1 MFELMKIVH
10 FLALMGGGAAMIGNG
25 LLMKKV
31 MQAAGPPPDMVSATM
46 KVIGMIGLVSI
57 LLLWITGVVM
67 TAQLGVGLDWEFAAK
82 LIGATLVLGSVSAM
96 SILSARAAKAGGP
109 PDFAK
114 MKMLASVARIGVLIA
129 IIFAVTL
136 FN

>member
-57 LLLWITGVVM
+57 LLL
-67 TAQLGVGLDWEFAAK
+67 
-82 LIGATLVLGSVSAM
+82 
-96 SILSARAAKAGGP
+96 
-109 PDFAK
+109 
-114 MKMLASVARIGVLIA
+114 
-129 IIFAVTL
+129 
-136 FN
+136 